1 MIYTIPA
8 EQAVD
13 YHAMP
18 TVFPPTPL
26 TRTEVDNIRLILRN
40 FSETFRPQVSRV
52 YSPHRVSSLAQRFV
66 GLNKYTN

>member
-18 TVFPPTPL
+18 DSISTHPL
-26 TRTEVDNIRLILRN
+26 QEL
-40 FSETFRPQVSRV
+40 
-52 YSPHRVSSLAQRFV
+52 
-66 GLNKYTN
+66 K